1 MHRGKPWPM
10 QKVLTGH
17 MKSSSPTSA
26 AGSVQCPA
34 AWPRA
39 SSCGCPPVRNDG
51 SCRAQTLQQTKPW
64 HTFIPWPCL
73 QLFAIRPL
81 DFLDRSDPQV
91 LDIPIF
97 PTADR
102 RDSQASWPRTKR
114 QPFPDP
120 ESPDVPILL
129 SNVLAKGE
137 VLEFGMWLGVGCDSW
152 WDSAR
157 MAATCPLP
165 MSPKAHGIM
174 ANAHPIP
181 HILRASCTAQRQLC
195 NSRERSSKVSQDG
208 TAVGFA
214 GGVPI
219 LAIHLAAMQ
228 SRQYQ
233 TGSQKVGSWITCHCQ
248 NSCGPW
254 VFKDRKHG
262 HPLRTLS
269 LEVLP
274 ALVYKCM
281 YVCMNEWMY
290 ECMNVWM
297 YECMNVGM

>member
-1 MHRGKPWPM
+1 MTNAESADRPHEIFLSNKCCRICPMPRGMTQGLFLRMPTCSKWW
-10 QKVLTGH
+10 VL
-17 MKSSSPTSA
+17 P
-26 AGSVQCPA
+26 C
-34 AWPRA
+34 
-39 SSCGCPPVRNDG
+39 PVRHSSRPNLD
-51 SCRAQTLQQTKPW
+51 
-64 HTFIPWPCL
+64 IPSYLDHVCNFLPS
-73 QLFAIRPL
+73 FL
-81 DFLDRSDPQV
+81 DFLDHWILKSWTYPNT
-91 LDIPIF
+91 
-97 PTADR
+97 TAD
-102 RDSQASWPRTKR
+102 SWPRTER

-120 ESPDVPILL
+120 ENPDVPILL

-137 VLEFGMWLGVGCDSW
+137 VLEFGMWLGVVCDSW

-157 MAATCPLP
+157 MDATCPLP
-165 MSPKAHGIM
+165 MSRKAHGIM

-228 SRQYQ
+228 SQQYQ

-274 ALVYKCM
+274 ALVYKYMYVCM
-281 YVCMNEWMY
+281 YVCMYEWMNEWQN

-297 YECMNVGM
+297 YECRNVGM